1 MESSLTPSS
10 IAGLDLQ
17 DWKVI
22 EKLADDVL
30 RKLRNS
36 EFANIVGND
45 TLICISRISHKH
57 VKALTPSN
65 EED

>member
-1 MESSLTPSS
+1 MDPQQ
-10 IAGLDLQ
+10 IAGLDYA
-17 DWKVI
+17 DWITI
-22 EKLADDVL
+22 ERLADKAL
-30 RKLRNS
+30 RELRES
-36 EFANIVGND
+36 EFNGLVGND